1 MSAIKEQGLNAIE
14 DGADGVVRVED
25 TTGWE
30 LDIGVHGGKADERAV
45 GLLAAHIGDAGTPIG
60 SAEAIMARGMW
71 AKNVT
76 DMLNHGDWK
85 FASSAL
91 SNMTFH
97 TSWTPGTA
105 ADAPAE
111 AGDGQAQPAR
121 EASGQGGVDSMILDM
136 LGSGGLGGM
145 PAPAPEQGRPAPETD
160 TETPAAPVQGQE
172 PSVQGQG
179 RPSPETSQEAS
190 GQTGGTPV
198 PEHGAAAGEQAT
210 TDAVDDAD
218 APGPDDADVPES
230 DGDGPEAQKDPGA
243 DDGQNRSAHF
253 TLNDPKGDSGH
264 DPLTRIQ
271 GALFGDDRTEK
282 PSRARRR
289 KDGGKPGA
297 AGEAQAAPDGT
308 PAAGGWAR
316 EIADQLYIANLEH
329 LGMLSEHAY
338 MNGAMKE
345 IIPAP
350 GVDVSR
356 LRSILGGAGEPARV
370 AVRKRGSRLSVDALL
385 VMDLTSNEASRYRVD
400 ETAGIWNAA
409 AKRDSDRG
417 VKYSHSE
424 NRWTLTGS
432 IAPFNPFTGI
442 TFNND
447 VALADL
453 QAQMDHYL
461 AYYDLRVDRWIGPSR
476 VVLRRAGTW
485 DADQRGVR
493 SVDAQTD
500 QDQGQE
506 D

>member
-25 TTGWE
+25 TNGWG
-30 LDIGVHGGKADERAV
+30 LDIGVHGGKADGQAV

-85 FASSAL
+85 FAASAL

-97 TSWTPGTA
+97 TSWTPGA
-105 ADAPAE
+105 ATDAPAG
-111 AGDGQAQPAR
+111 AGEGQAQPAR
-121 EASGQGGVDSMILDM
+121 EASGQGDVDSMILSM
-136 LGSGGLGGM
+136 LGSGDQGGTAAPEPAQDREAPAQEQNRPDQGQDQ
-145 PAPAPEQGRPAPETD
+145 PAPETSQEAPAHEQEPPVHEQGRPAPET
-160 TETPAAPVQGQE
+160 GQE
-172 PSVQGQG
+172 EPA
-179 RPSPETSQEAS
+179 QE
-190 GQTGGTPV
+190 
-198 PEHGAAAGEQAT
+198 
-210 TDAVDDAD
+210 
-218 APGPDDADVPES
+218 
-230 DGDGPEAQKDPGA
+230 PEAQE
-243 DDGQNRSAHF
+243 
-253 TLNDPKGDSGH
+253 DPKADGGRNPSV
-264 DPLTRIQ
+264 RIQ

-289 KDGGKPGA
+289 KDEGKAGA
-297 AGEAQAAPDGT
+297 AEEAQAAPDGT
-308 PAAGGWAR
+308 TVAGGWAR
-316 EIADQLYIANLEH
+316 EIADQLYIANLER

-370 AVRKRGSRLSVDALL
+370 TVRKRGSRFSIEALL

-409 AKRDSDRG
+409 AERDSDRG

-493 SVDAQTD
+493 SVDAQAD

>member
-25 TTGWE
+25 TTGWG
-30 LDIGVHGGKADERAV
+30 LDIGVHGGKADEQAV

-85 FASSAL
+85 FAASAL

-97 TSWTPGTA
+97 TSWTPGAA

-121 EASGQGGVDSMILDM
+121 EASGEGDVDSMILSM
-136 LGSGGLGGM
+136 LGSGDQGGTAAPE
-145 PAPAPEQGRPAPETD
+145 PAQDQEAPAQEQSRPGQSQDRPAPETSQEAPAQGQEPPAHGQGRPAPETGQ
-160 TETPAAPVQGQE
+160 EEPVQEPEAPTPEQE
-172 PSVQGQG
+172 P
-179 RPSPETSQEAS
+179 A
-190 GQTGGTPV
+190 
-198 PEHGAAAGEQAT
+198 
-210 TDAVDDAD
+210 
-218 APGPDDADVPES
+218 
-230 DGDGPEAQKDPGA
+230 GDGPEAQKDP
-243 DDGQNRSAHF
+243 
-253 TLNDPKGDSGH
+253 KGDSGH
-264 DPLTRIQ
+264 GPSVRIQ

-282 PSRARRR
+282 PSRTRRR
-289 KDGGKPGA
+289 KDGRKPGA
-297 AGEAQAAPDGT
+297 AEEAQAAPDGT

-316 EIADQLYIANLEH
+316 EIADQLYIANLER

-370 AVRKRGSRLSVDALL
+370 TVRKRGSRLSVEALL
-385 VMDLTSNEASRYRVD
+385 VMDLTSNETSRYRVD

-409 AKRDSDRG
+409 AERDSDKG

-461 AYYDLRVDRWIGPSR
+461 AYYGLRVDRWIGPSR
-476 VVLRRAGTW
+476 VVLRRADTW

-493 SVDAQTD
+493 SVDAQAD